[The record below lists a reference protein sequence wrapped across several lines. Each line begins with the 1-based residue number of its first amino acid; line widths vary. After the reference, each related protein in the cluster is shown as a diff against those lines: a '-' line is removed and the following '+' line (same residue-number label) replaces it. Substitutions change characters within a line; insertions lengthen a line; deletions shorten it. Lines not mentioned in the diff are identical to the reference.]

1 MIIVWGPASD
11 EPVAAVHDALVDR
24 GADVVHVDVPELTAM
39 QYEVELGVEPSGWL
53 VVGGRRIDLGSIEGV
68 YLRPG
73 RATEGTATAASAM
86 LGAVSASLP
95 AVVVNRPWAG
105 RSNWSKPA
113 QLRAIAGTGLRVPD
127 TIATTDPDVAR
138 AFMSRHGRIVYKSV
152 SGVRS
157 IVATLDES
165 ESARLDEVG
174 HGPTQFQQWVDGLDV
189 RVHVVGDRWFATAI
203 ESDGAADYRYA
214 AATGPPPTMAPTL
227 IPDELGDRL
236 VELSRSMGL
245 CLSGVDLR
253 VNGDGWW
260 CFEVNPSPGFT
271 YYEAHTDQPITDA
284 VASLLMGS
292 LRRSQER
299 GTTS

>member
-1 MIIVWGPASD
+1 M
-11 EPVAAVHDALVDR
+11 
-24 GADVVHVDVPELTAM
+24 
-39 QYEVELGVEPSGWL
+39 
-53 VVGGRRIDLGSIEGV
+53 
-68 YLRPG
+68 
-73 RATEGTATAASAM
+73 
-86 LGAVSASLP
+86 
-95 AVVVNRPWAG
+95 
-105 RSNWSKPA
+105 
-113 QLRAIAGTGLRVPD
+113 
-127 TIATTDPDVAR
+127 TTDPDVAR
-138 AFMSRHGRIVYKSV
+138 AFLSRHGRIVYKSV

-174 HGPTQFQQWVDGLDV
+174 HGPAQFQRWIDGLDV

-214 AATGPPPTMAPTL
+214 AATGPPPTMAPTS

-245 CLSGVDLR
+245 RVSGVDLR

-284 VASLLMGS
+284 VAALLMGS